1 MKFTVDG
8 VEFNAIVT
16 EFSRRAEIRE
26 SKLSGDVKSGRY
38 FRDIIGT
45 YYSYEMTI
53 ATNSLS
59 RVEYDA
65 LYEVLTAPVESH
77 VVRFPYGQDELEY
90 ECYIDSVDDMLKR
103 ITEDEAEWAELGIE
117 FIAIA
122 PQRRPVT

>member
-16 EFSRRAEIRE
+16 ELNRRAEIKE

-38 FRDIIGT
+38 FRDIVGT
-45 YYSYEMTI
+45 YYSYDITI
-53 ATNSLS
+53 ATNGLS

-65 LYEVLTAPVESH
+65 LYQVLTAPVESH
-77 VVRFPYGQDELEY
+77 TVKFPYGQEELEY
-90 ECYIDSVDDMLKR
+90 ECYIETVEDSLKR
-103 ITEDEAEWAELGIE
+103 IADTGAEWTEMTID